1 MPFASSFGEGMC
13 EAFPDTCL
21 TPAGP
26 VMVPV
31 PYPNIAELAMADP
44 GTCSEVVMIVGMPA
58 ATTETQILMSEG
70 DDGGTGGGV
79 MSGMFGG
86 PCKFVLG
93 SSIVMIEGQPAVF
106 MGSTIG
112 QNGVSSANMPMGVQ
126 VMPSQEI
133 VQVAP

>member
-1 MPFASSFGEGMC
+1 MPFASSFGEGLC
-13 EAFPDTCL
+13 EAFPDTCK

-26 VMVPV
+26 AVVPI

-44 GTCSEVVMIVGMPA
+44 GTCSEKVMIVCMPA
-58 ATTETQILMSEG
+58 ATTDTQILMSEG
-70 DDGGTGGGV
+70 DDAGVEGGV
-79 MSGMFGG
+79 ISGMISG

-93 SSIVMIEGQPAVF
+93 SSIVMIGGQPAVF

-112 QNGVSSANMPMGVQ
+112 QNGVSSANAPMGVQ